1 LLSVERA
8 RAVHLMAEGI
18 FSSHVSKFGEK
29 YTSEGKGCGARRP
42 AQWLLGHEQ
51 EVAAEITRA
60 GAGYVPQS

>member
-1 LLSVERA
+1 
-8 RAVHLMAEGI
+8 MAEGI